1 MTELNNHQIHPNLR
15 LSLDHASLSVMIAIK
30 DENINEVKYSIA
42 KNSEEEA
49 SFVKNILLA
58 IENIDISDLLN
69 ISKLEKVA
77 NSLVSR
83 INFAWNKNG
92 KCVKI
97 MKHSKKWWN
106 KEYNDALN
114 NYRTTRSLE
123 DWKMFKSKV
132 KSTKCNFFDTKIQE
146 IPNKKHSPW
155 ELMNWVNKHKLPAIK
170 AIKYNGQQYLELNNL
185 WNALH
190 STFNMA
196 FHYQVNVNILDKI
209 VNKPIL
215 LWPGFLKENLD

>member
-1 MTELNNHQIHPNLR
+1 
-15 LSLDHASLSVMIAIK
+15 MIAIK

-97 MKHSKKWWN
+97 MKHSKKW
-106 KEYNDALN
+106 
-114 NYRTTRSLE
+114 
-123 DWKMFKSKV
+123 
-132 KSTKCNFFDTKIQE
+132 
-146 IPNKKHSPW
+146 
-155 ELMNWVNKHKLPAIK
+155 
-170 AIKYNGQQYLELNNL
+170 
-185 WNALH
+185 
-190 STFNMA
+190 
-196 FHYQVNVNILDKI
+196 
-209 VNKPIL
+209 
-215 LWPGFLKENLD
+215 